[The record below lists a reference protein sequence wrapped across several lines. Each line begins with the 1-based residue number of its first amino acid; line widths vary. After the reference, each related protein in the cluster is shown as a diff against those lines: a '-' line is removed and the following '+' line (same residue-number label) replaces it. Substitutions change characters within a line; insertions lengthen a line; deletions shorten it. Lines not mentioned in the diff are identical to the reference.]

1 MTPDTK
7 TLITLLLAAT
17 LAACGGGEP
26 DTTTTAP
33 AAAEAPETVAEA
45 TTDAGDDA
53 APVLEAVAESD
64 GSYDPN
70 AVAEE
75 GALRMARNETAA
87 APQRFKEGVHFKRF
101 RPAKLTVEG
110 GPNVEV
116 AEVFWY
122 GCNHCYNL
130 EPVLRRW
137 ESGKPENV
145 TFVKVPAVWNPV
157 LETHARAFYTIE
169 ALAGAG
175 LIENKEAVHMAFFD
189 KMHVEGQRMTSEKS
203 IAEFLGAFGVSKQDF
218 ENTWMSPWVATR
230 FNQAKRL
237 NKAYGIA
244 SVPTIVVNGKYV
256 TDETMAGSKPELMAV
271 IDELVASEN

>member
-1 MTPDTK
+1 MTRNANI
-7 TLITLLLAAT
+7 LITLLLAAT
-17 LAACGGGEP
+17 LAACGGEP
-26 DTTTTAP
+26 ETAATAP
-33 AAAEAPETVAEA
+33 ATSEAPETSAEA
-45 TTDAGDDA
+45 AADTAADE

-87 APQRFKEGVHFKRF
+87 APQRFQEGVHFKRF

-137 ESGKPENV
+137 QSEKPENV

-175 LIENKEAVHMAFFD
+175 LLEDKDAVHMAFFD
-189 KMHVEGQRMTSEKS
+189 KMHVEGQRLTSERA
-203 IAEFLGAFGVSKQDF
+203 IGEFLGAFGVSEQDF
-218 ENTWMSPWVATR
+218 ENTWTSPWVATR

-256 TDETMAGSKPELMAV
+256 TDEGMAGSKPELMAV
-271 IDELVASEN
+271 IDELVASER

>member
-1 MTPDTK
+1 MTRNTR

-17 LAACGGGEP
+17 LAACSGEP
-26 DTTTTAP
+26 ETTA
-33 AAAEAPETVAEA
+33 AATEAAEAPETAAAE
-45 TTDAGDDA
+45 TTA
-53 APVLEAVAESD
+53 APAQAEPVLEAVAESD

-75 GALRMARNETAA
+75 GALRMARTETAA
-87 APQRFKEGVHFKRF
+87 APQRFQEGVHFKRF

-110 GPNVEV
+110 GPSVEV

-137 ESGKPENV
+137 ASDKPENV

-175 LIENKEAVHMAFFD
+175 LIEDKDAVHMAFFD
-189 KMHVEGQRMTSEKS
+189 KMHVEGERMTSERS
-203 IAEFLGAFGVSKQDF
+203 ISEFLGAFGVSEQDF
-218 ENTWMSPWVATR
+218 ENTWTSPWVATR

-256 TDETMAGSKPELMAV
+256 TDEGMAGGKPELVAV
-271 IDELVASEN
+271 IDELVASER